1 MKKLHIDFTP
11 EVKARFKAHADKWI
25 AKAMSTEPAD
35 REKIVRGVKG
45 MYAAAKLKEPR
56 VVIVPSP
63 LVMAQAYGI
72 AAGVWWI
79 RKNPG
84 KVFATIDATRAV
96 TSAATDAAT
105 RAATDAVTYAVT
117 DAATYA
123 VTSAAT
129 DDATYDATNDAT
141 SAATRAA
148 TYAVT
153 SAATD
158 DATYDAT
165 RDATIAATRDVTRDV
180 TYDATND
187 ATSAATRAA
196 TDDATSAATDDATY
210 DATRDATRA
219 ATSDVTDI
227 YTIFANGN
235 NDIASFFKSN
245 AKRWSNVYQGGNMW
259 ASYICYLTSFRDLGY
274 LNLKE
279 YEVLKHYEDAA
290 EGGFRV
296 MHEEFCL
303 VCDTPEIL
311 KKDENNQ
318 AHCDDGPSH
327 RWRDGWSLYHI
338 HGVRVT
344 AQIVMR
350 PETLTVEQINN
361 EENAEVKRIMID
373 RFGAQKYLT
382 AINAKPIHA
391 DVWHGL
397 MRGLYQVDDL
407 KYLFGSDNSTGRTYV
422 MAVDPDSQT
431 CKQAHESICGFDESL
446 IAHQS

>member
-123 VTSAAT
+123 V
-129 DDATYDATNDAT
+129 
-141 SAATRAA
+141 
-148 TYAVT
+148 
-153 SAATD
+153 
-158 DATYDAT
+158 
-165 RDATIAATRDVTRDV
+165 
-180 TYDATND
+180 
-187 ATSAATRAA
+187 
-196 TDDATSAATDDATY
+196 TSAATDDATY